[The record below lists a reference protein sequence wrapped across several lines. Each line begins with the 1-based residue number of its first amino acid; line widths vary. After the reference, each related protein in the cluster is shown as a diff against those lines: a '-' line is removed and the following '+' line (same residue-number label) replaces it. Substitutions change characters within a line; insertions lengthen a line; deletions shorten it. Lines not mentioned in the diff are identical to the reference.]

1 MKQKLFT
8 FIFGLVVA
16 VSILPQLVYAVDAN
30 SNTPVNAN
38 VDSGSKSVLA
48 DGIVNCGN
56 KGTVEDPNVSDACT
70 VEDIFKFMGR
80 LAGML
85 IALAGIV
92 AVFFIVKSG
101 LQMVLAAGDMG
112 AITKAKKGLTNAVIG
127 FVLVMIAFLTV
138 NTILQG
144 SLQLGLRSGGDIL
157 TNPLQYIK
165 GGSGAGVPPGNAT
178 PPSGNQP

>member
-1 MKQKLFT
+1 MKQKLFS
-8 FIFGLVVA
+8 FIFGIVLA
-16 VSILPQLVYAVDAN
+16 LSILPQLVYAVDAN
-30 SNTPVNAN
+30 SNASAN
-38 VDSGSKSVLA
+38 VDSGSKSILEG
-48 DGIVNCGN
+48 GIVNCGN
-56 KGTVEDPNVSDACT
+56 KGTVEDKNVSDACT

-80 LAGML
+80 LASIL

-112 AITKAKKGLTNAVIG
+112 AITKARKGLTNAVIG

-138 NTILQG
+138 NTILKG
-144 SLQLGLRSGGDIL
+144 SLSLGLKSGADIL

-165 GGSGAGVPPGNAT
+165 GGSGGSGNSAGNAT
-178 PPSGNQP
+178 PPANTP